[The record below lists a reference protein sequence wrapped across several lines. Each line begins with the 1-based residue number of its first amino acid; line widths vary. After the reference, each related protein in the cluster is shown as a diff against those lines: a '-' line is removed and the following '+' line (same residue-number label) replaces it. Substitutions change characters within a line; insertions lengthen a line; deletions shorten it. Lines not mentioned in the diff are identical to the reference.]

1 MEQRLLEILK
11 KAKAIDERAKSLD
24 TSGGKTNPTP
34 TPTPK
39 PRPKMSE
46 QINVNPTGSDYV
58 DMVKKSKLPAEIQR
72 LMIESPIPQVDSPG
86 TFSMDEEMIKE
97 INPNYGSEYSEDD
110 EYDFMNEQR
119 HVVREVSEPKVER
132 SGVGLDERSIRK
144 MIAEEIARALP
155 SIVENYFDKKM
166 IKENIEV
173 LKALKVR
180 RKNNN
185 L

>member
-1 MEQRLLEILK
+1 MEPRLLEILK
-11 KAKAIDERAKSLD
+11 KAKAIDERAKNLD
-24 TSGGKTNPTP
+24 SSGGKTNT

-39 PRPKMSE
+39 PKPRPTMSE
-46 QINVNPTGSDYV
+46 QISLDPTGSDYV
-58 DMVKKSKLPAEIQR
+58 DMVKKSKLPPEIQR
-72 LMIESPIPQVDSPG
+72 LMIESPIPQSDMPG
-86 TFSMDEEMIKE
+86 TFSMDEAAIREV
-97 INPNYGSEYSEDD
+97 NPNYGVEYSEDD
-110 EYDFMNEQR
+110 EYDFMEEQR
-119 HVVREVSEPKVER
+119 HLVKEVSEPRVER
-132 SGVGLDERSIRK
+132 SVGVDERSIRK

>member
-1 MEQRLLEILK
+1 MEPRLLEILK
-11 KAKAIDERAKSLD
+11 KAKAIDERAKNFDS
-24 TSGGKTNPTP
+24 SGGKTNT

-39 PRPKMSE
+39 PKQRPTMSE
-46 QINVNPTGSDYV
+46 QISLDPTGSDYV
-58 DMVKKSKLPAEIQR
+58 DMVKKSKLPPEIQR
-72 LMIESPIPQVDSPG
+72 LMIESPIPQSDMPG
-86 TFSMDEEMIKE
+86 TFSMDEAAIREV
-97 INPNYGSEYSEDD
+97 NPNYGVEYSEDD
-110 EYDFMNEQR
+110 EYDFMEEQR
-119 HVVREVSEPKVER
+119 HIVKEVSEPKVQR
-132 SGVGLDERSIRK
+132 SAGVDERSIRK